1 MSSEIEQLC
10 LDDITDRL
18 LLDTHRRI
26 LLRRRTIDNVMT
38 NRSTRLYF
46 TYRRIYYNLNIS
58 LALEQIENNPNFL
71 RQDYLLLYFAMARV
85 IRRELPQKRE
95 DGSFKT
101 PIFHGVRLS
110 LP

>member
-1 MSSEIEQLC
+1 
-10 LDDITDRL
+10 
-18 LLDTHRRI
+18 
-26 LLRRRTIDNVMT
+26 
-38 NRSTRLYF
+38 LYF
-46 TYRRIYYNLNIS
+46 
-58 LALEQIENNPNFL
+58 E
-71 RQDYLLLYFAMARV
+71 MARV